1 MRGVGSLVVLLIC
14 FFLGAY
20 GNAIKD
26 NFNSHG
32 LNVNYSPEASSNRE
46 VDIAVLSLAQQD
58 LNLPHAGY
66 LLDILTTHYRLS
78 AEEVNDMLAPAH
90 GQNYP
95 LIYSI
100 DPIGTYTMSA
110 QALDGDHYLVNTYLE
125 GYAPFEVNNVM
136 TPLYILSQRKTYQFD
151 ASQYAGRT
159 DVWQSS
165 RQAFYYPR
173 GDCEDH
179 AIVLA
184 DWLIE
189 QGEDARVVL
198 GEVEGN
204 GGHAWVILLKDGKE
218 YLLEA
223 TQKDGLSAVRPYPAA
238 VLYRDYHPR
247 YMFNREYFWENTGTQ
262 YTTSYSNKYW
272 LKKSHYRITDYKSRQ
287 FKDKVPAATS
297 SSP

>member
-1 MRGVGSLVVLLIC
+1 MLGLGSLVVLLIC

-20 GNAIKD
+20 GSAIKD

-32 LNVNYSPEASSNRE
+32 LNVNYNPEPSTKRE
-46 VDIAVLSLAQQD
+46 VDVAILSLAQQD
-58 LNLPHAGY
+58 LMLPHTGY
-66 LLDILTTHYRLS
+66 RLDILPINYSLS
-78 AEEVNDMLAPAH
+78 DTDVNNMLAPAH

-100 DPIGTYTMSA
+100 DPIGIYTMSA

-125 GYAPFEVNNVM
+125 GYAPFTVNNVM

-151 ASQYAGRT
+151 ANQYAGRT

-198 GEVEGN
+198 GDVEGA
-204 GGHAWVILLKDGKE
+204 GGHAWVVLFKHGKE

-223 TQKDGLSAVRPYPAA
+223 TQKDGLSTTRPYPVA
-238 VLYRDYHPR
+238 VLFRDYHPH
-247 YMFNREYFWENTGTQ
+247 YMFNREYFWVNTGTQ
-262 YTTSYSNKYW
+262 YTTSYANNNW
-272 LKKSHYRITDYKSRQ
+272 IQKSRYRITDAKSRQ
-287 FKDKVPAATS
+287 FKDKVS
-297 SSP
+297 SISH

>member
-1 MRGVGSLVVLLIC
+1 MRGFGSLFFLLVF

-20 GNAIKD
+20 GSAIKD
-26 NFNSHG
+26 SYNNHG
-32 LNVNYSPEASSNRE
+32 VEVNYSPEPSIKRE
-46 VDIAVLSLAQQD
+46 IDVAVLSLAQQD
-58 LNLPHAGY
+58 LTLPHTGY
-66 LLDILTTHYRLS
+66 RLDILPIKYSLS
-78 AEEVNDMLAPAH
+78 DRDVNRMLAPGH

-100 DPIGTYTMSA
+100 DPVGVYTMSA

-125 GYAPFEVNNVM
+125 GYAPFTVNSVM

-151 ASQYAGRT
+151 ANQYAGRT

-184 DWLIE
+184 DWLIA

-198 GEVEGN
+198 GEVEGG
-204 GGHAWVILLKDGKE
+204 GGHAWVVLFKHGKE

-223 TQKDGLSAVRPYPAA
+223 TQKDGLSATRPYPVA
-238 VLYRDYHPR
+238 VLFRDYHPR
-247 YMFNREYFWENTGTQ
+247 YMFNREYFWVNTGTQ
-262 YTTSYSNKYW
+262 YTTSYANKNW
-272 LKKSHYRITDYKSRQ
+272 LKQSRYRITDAKSRQ
-287 FKDKVPAATS
+287 FKDKVTS
-297 SSP
+297 ISN

>member
-1 MRGVGSLVVLLIC
+1 MRGLGSLVVLLIC
-14 FFLGAY
+14 LFLGAY
-20 GNAIKD
+20 GSAIKD

-32 LNVNYSPEASSNRE
+32 LNVNYNPEPSTKRE
-46 VDIAVLSLAQQD
+46 VDVAILSLAQQD
-58 LNLPHAGY
+58 LTLPHTGY
-66 LLDILTTHYRLS
+66 RLDILPINYSLS
-78 AEEVNDMLAPAH
+78 DTDVNNMLAPAH

-100 DPIGTYTMSA
+100 DPIGIYTMSA

-125 GYAPFEVNNVM
+125 GYAPFTVDNVM

-151 ASQYAGRT
+151 ANQYAGRS

-198 GEVEGN
+198 GDVEGA
-204 GGHAWVILLKDGKE
+204 GGHAWVVLFKHGKE

-223 TQKDGLSAVRPYPAA
+223 TQKDGLSATRPYPVA
-238 VLYRDYHPR
+238 VLFRDYHPH
-247 YMFNREYFWENTGTQ
+247 YMFNREYFWVNTGTQ
-262 YTTSYSNKYW
+262 YTTSYANNNW
-272 LKKSHYRITDYKSRQ
+272 IQKSRYRITDAISRQ
-287 FKDKVPAATS
+287 FKDKIS
-297 SSP
+297 SIPH